1 MTPAPVAIP
10 TTSHLTTLQSMK
22 VFGIA
27 GWSGSGKTTL
37 IEKLLPV
44 FAARG
49 WRVSVVKHAHVR
61 FDVDKPGKD
70 SFRLREAGSHEVLIS
85 SPSRWALMREH
96 RGTPEPGLHELLTH
110 LGDCDLVLVEGFKR
124 EAIPKLEVHRAAI
137 GKPLLSPDDPH
148 VVAIA
153 SDVPMATALAQY
165 RLDEIERIADAIIEA
180 LKAGALESRASTA
193 SRGASA

>member
-1 MTPAPVAIP
+1 MAAALRLLDLDVHVQAFP
-10 TTSHLTTLQSMK
+10 SMK

-37 IEKLLPV
+37 IERLLPV

-49 WRVSVVKHAHVR
+49 WRVSVVKHAHVH

-70 SFRLREAGSHEVLIS
+70 SFRFREAGSHEVLIS

-96 RGTPEPGLHELLTH
+96 RGTAEPGLHELIAQ

-124 EAIPKLEVHRAAI
+124 EAIAKLEVHRAAI
-137 GKPLLSPDDPH
+137 GKSLLSPDDPH
-148 VVAIA
+148 IVAIA
-153 SDVPMATALAQY
+153 SDVPMASVLPQY
-165 RLDEIERIADAIIEA
+165 RLDEIERIADAIV
-180 LKAGALESRASTA
+180 RAVDGSPTITA
-193 SRGASA
+193 HSVA

>member
-1 MTPAPVAIP
+1 
-10 TTSHLTTLQSMK
+10 MK

-44 FAARG
+44 LAARG
-49 WRVSVVKHAHVR
+49 WRVSVVKHAHVH

-70 SFRLREAGSHEVLIS
+70 SFRFREAGSHEVLIS

-96 RGTPEPGLHELLTH
+96 RGAPEPGLDELLTH

-124 EAIPKLEVHRAAI
+124 DAIPKLEVHRAAI

-148 VVAIA
+148 IVALA
-153 SDVPMATALAQY
+153 SDVPVATALPQY
-165 RLDEIERIADAIIEA
+165 RLDDIGRIADAIA
-180 LKAGALESRASTA
+180 AATGAATAASGGSFLASNGATA
-193 SRGASA
+193 

>member
-1 MTPAPVAIP
+1 
-10 TTSHLTTLQSMK
+10 MK

-37 IEKLLPV
+37 IEKLLPA

-49 WRVSVVKHAHVR
+49 WRVSVVKHAHVH

-70 SFRLREAGSHEVLIS
+70 SFRFREAGSHEVLIS

-96 RGTPEPGLHELLTH
+96 RGAAEPGLHELLTH

-137 GKPLLSPDDPH
+137 CKPLLSPEDPH
-148 VVAIA
+148 IVAIA
-153 SDVPMATALAQY
+153 SDVPIATALLQY
-165 RLDEIERIADAIIEA
+165 RLDDVERIADIIIA
-180 LKAGALESRASTA
+180 TVESRASVA